1 MQSFWF
7 ADVGDDGECKAFT
20 GDAAA
25 TAERILALRIKMDG
39 FIPLN
44 WRSAVDCGI
53 CQNREEYIRKLRGA
67 CMLVAERRIA
77 EECGK
82 KDVILL
88 QMVSALDEMDN
99 VINLLTGRAT
109 DWYIINTPAFSQ
121 KYRRM
126 PTRTLMK
133 TIARRGEG
141 AMSRLASDVEQL
153 SATRTALARE
163 VSDMAEKVLPN
174 CSGLLGGLVAARL
187 IYHAGGL
194 TTLARLP
201 SSAIQVL
208 GARTALFSHL
218 SNATLPPKHGIIFQ
232 HKRVHNAPAEV
243 RGKVARV
250 LAAKLAI
257 AARLDLYRGVAVPE
271 FLESAQARINAA
283 GVVL

>member
-1 MQSFWF
+1 MQSYWF
-7 ADVGDDGECKAFT
+7 GDIGDDGECKAFI
-20 GDAAA
+20 GDITAAV
-25 TAERILALRIKMDG
+25 ERILALRINMGD

-44 WRSAVDCGI
+44 WQSAADCGI
-53 CQNREEYIRKLRGA
+53 CLNREEYIRKLREA
-67 CMLVAERRIA
+67 SILVTERRIA
-77 EECGK
+77 EAYGK
-82 KDVILL
+82 KDVAML
-88 QMVSALDEMDN
+88 QMVSAIDEIDN
-99 VINLLTGRAT
+99 IINLLTGRAA
-109 DWYIINTPAFSQ
+109 DWYIVNTPAFSR
-121 KYRRM
+121 KYRRT
-126 PTRTLMK
+126 PTRKLVK

-141 AMSRLASDVEQL
+141 AMSRLAADVEQM
-153 SATRTALARE
+153 SETRTALARE

-187 IYHAGGL
+187 MYNAGGL
-194 TTLARLP
+194 SPLARMP
-201 SSAIQVL
+201 ASTIQIL